1 MRPTVAKVVVS
12 IPLLEHPREPV
23 SKLADVV
30 RNLLG
35 ANMEEP

>member
-1 MRPTVAKVVVS
+1 MRPTVVKVVVR
-12 IPLLEHPREPV
+12 IPLLEQPREPV

-35 ANMEEP
+35 ANLKEL